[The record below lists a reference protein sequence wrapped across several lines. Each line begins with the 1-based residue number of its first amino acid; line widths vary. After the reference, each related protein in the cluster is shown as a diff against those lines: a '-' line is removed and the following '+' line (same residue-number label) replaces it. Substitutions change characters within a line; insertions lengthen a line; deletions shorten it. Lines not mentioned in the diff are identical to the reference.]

1 MYFFIFS
8 VIIVVIKGVMC
19 LEFIGLVII
28 SIWVISKLFGG
39 TNNKGGLNEIEKYKT
54 FESLRKK

>member
-1 MYFFIFS
+1 
-8 VIIVVIKGVMC
+8 MC
-19 LEFIGLVII
+19 LEFIGLIII
-28 SIWVISKLFGG
+28 SIWSVSKLLDG

>member
-1 MYFFIFS
+1 MS
-8 VIIVVIKGVMC
+8 
-19 LEFIGLVII
+19 LEFICLVII